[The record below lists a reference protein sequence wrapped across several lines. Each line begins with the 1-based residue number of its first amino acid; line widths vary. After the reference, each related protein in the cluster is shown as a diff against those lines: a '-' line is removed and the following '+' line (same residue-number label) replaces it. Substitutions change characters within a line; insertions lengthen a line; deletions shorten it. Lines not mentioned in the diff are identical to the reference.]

1 MKKQLLN
8 WALVS
13 SEEFCRS
20 RRVVSAEVDNTL
32 LDLLNSS
39 YPTKPH
45 SIIANYYSAALSRL
59 QITPKTSTNISRY
72 LYSKRTGL
80 TGFSQT
86 ITIIY
91 LTTLSSKSTS
101 ARSKYERALNLQ
113 LNVFARSGVRRF
125 HTIDVLRA
133 IEFFMKYVLK
143 RGTITLFLVR
153 KKCVGEVFLVN
164 ICPKEGG
171 VQS

>member
-1 MKKQLLN
+1 M
-8 WALVS
+8 
-13 SEEFCRS
+13 
-20 RRVVSAEVDNTL
+20 DNTL
-32 LDLLNSS
+32 LDLQNSS
-39 YPTKPH
+39 CPTHPH
-45 SIIANYYSAALSRL
+45 SIIANYYSTALNRL

-91 LTTLSSKSTS
+91 LTTLSFKSTS

-125 HTIDVLRA
+125 LTIDAMCA
-133 IEFFMKYVLK
+133 IAFFMKYVLK
-143 RGTITLFLVR
+143 RGTITLLLVR
-153 KKCVGEVFLVN
+153 RKGIGEVFLVN
-164 ICPKEGG
+164 ICPMEGG